1 MARRPLPEKLAAL
14 IRERDEGNRR
24 AARALHDQIGP
35 SLAAAGLHLELLRR
49 DVAPA
54 AEKAAEIQQILEDA
68 LERVRALSRELDPS
82 PVERAGLTFALDRM
96 VETARPRF
104 SGKLRLISD
113 CKVRIPLP
121 VASALHRA
129 AECAFDNAL
138 RHSGA
143 DAITVAL
150 RGRRS
155 VRLEVRDNGAGFNAA
170 TARRRPTGVGLFLM
184 DSLAGQAGFRVSID
198 AAFARLHRPGTIVTL
213 HWAPEAP
220 PR

>member
-35 SLAAAGLHLELLRR
+35 TLAAAGLHLELLRR
-49 DVAPA
+49 DVPTA
-54 AEKAAEIQQILEDA
+54 AEKAGEIQQILEDA

-82 PVERAGLTFALDRM
+82 PVERAGLPFALDRM

-104 SGKLRLISD
+104 AGKLRLTLDAKI
-113 CKVRIPLP
+113 RIPLP
-121 VASALHRA
+121 VASAMFRA

-143 DAITVAL
+143 AALTVAL
-150 RGRRS
+150 RGKRFA
-155 VRLEVRDNGAGFNAA
+155 RLEIRDNGVGFDPDA
-170 TARRRPTGVGLFLM
+170 ARRRPSGVGLFLI
-184 DSLAGQAGFRVSID
+184 DSLSGQAGFRVSIGP
-198 AAFARLHRPGTIVTL
+198 AYPRALRPGTIVTL
-213 HWAPEAP
+213 HWAPEAL